1 MVLFLFPKL
10 SYYLYI
16 CICVYVCMYVSACVT
31 AYECTELN
39 DEDSNLESVFD
50 GWVNVVNKS
59 NLNSLSKGSY

>member
-1 MVLFLFPKL
+1 
-10 SYYLYI
+10 
-16 CICVYVCMYVSACVT
+16 MYVSACVT